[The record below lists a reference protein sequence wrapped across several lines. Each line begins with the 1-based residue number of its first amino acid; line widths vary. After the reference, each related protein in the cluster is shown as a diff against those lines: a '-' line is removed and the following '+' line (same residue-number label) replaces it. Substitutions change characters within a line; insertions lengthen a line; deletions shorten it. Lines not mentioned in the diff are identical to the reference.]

1 MSTETPILRLVGPI
15 IAAAIAMGASAASWG
30 DTQIY
35 KAVDAQGHVV
45 YSDKASTSNAQKT
58 NVQVHQP
65 SAADLA
71 HVEQQKAALQA
82 ADNQRVSE
90 AIADKVSQAQKQ
102 KQDGD
107 KQARCQQARN
117 YFLNLKDATRLFQRD
132 AQGNRL
138 YLPDDQLDAKRA
150 EARKAMDA
158 ACGP

>member
-15 IAAAIAMGASAASWG
+15 IVVAIAMGASAASWG
-30 DTQIY
+30 DTQVY
-35 KAVDAQGHVV
+35 KTLDAQGNVV
-45 YSDKASTSNAQKT
+45 YSDKAPTSNAQKT

-65 SAADLA
+65 KAADLA
-71 HVEQQKAALQA
+71 RMEQQKAALQA
-82 ADNQRVSE
+82 VDDQRVSE
-90 AIADKVSQAQKQ
+90 AIADKANQAQKQ
-102 KQDGD
+102 KQVGD

-117 YFLNLKDATRLFQRD
+117 YFLNVKDANRLFQRD
-132 AQGNRL
+132 AQGNRV